1 MPSASTGAMATIP
14 GSILTNT
21 CEGSALAR
29 SAGNCL
35 LALERVQDGNVEG
48 NLRHERRSCSHVR
61 HVEARTSKLFQ
72 APRCEGRHCARV
84 HAGYEI
90 RVAFS
95 ATQRTANV
103 LWLGAPGQSLHQL
116 SSHVALHVSETDRR
130 YFSGPKKA
138 DAGQDLFQFQGCS
151 RP

>member
-35 LALERVQDGNVEG
+35 LALERVQAGNVEY
-48 NLRHERRSCSHVR
+48 NLRHERRFCSHVR

-84 HAGYEI
+84 HAGHEI
-90 RVAFS
+90 RVACS
-95 ATQRTANV
+95 ATQGTANV

-116 SSHVALHVSETDRR
+116 SSHAALHVSETDQR
-130 YFSGPKKA
+130 YFSGPKKRM
-138 DAGQDLFQFQGCS
+138 QGKTYFS
-151 RP
+151 FKGAP